1 VINSGATA
9 LSSGTTNHK
18 FKMKTALIAGSTG
31 LIGKHLLQLLLESD
45 QYNLIKAIT
54 RKPLDFQHPK
64 LENIILDFDT
74 MTEQYSHFKTDDVF
88 CCLGTTMKHAGSK
101 DAFKKVDYDYPL
113 EIAKVCKSQGAKQYL
128 LVSSLG
134 ANKTSSIYYNQI
146 KGEVEDAIAAVRY
159 DRFHIFRPS
168 LLMGDRIE
176 KRSGEDAAKIIYAIF
191 GFLIPTKY
199 KGIQGAQVA
208 KSMLHF
214 ASSLENGKFI
224 HESNE
229 LQLVNSN

>member
-1 VINSGATA
+1 MVPPLKVVAPLIDKT
-9 LSSGTTNHK
+9 K

-45 QYNLIKAIT
+45 QYNLVKAIT

-64 LENIILDFDT
+64 LENIVVDFDK

-88 CCLGTTMKHAGSK
+88 CCLGTTMKQAGSK
-101 DAFKKVDYDYPL
+101 DAFKKVDYDYPV

-128 LVSSLG
+128 LVSALG
-134 ANKTSSIYYNQI
+134 ASTTSGIYYNQI
-146 KGEVEDAIAAVRY
+146 KGQVEEAIGAVAY
-159 DRFHIFRPS
+159 DRYHIFRPS
-168 LLMGDRIE
+168 LLMGDRAE
-176 KRSGEDAAKIIYAIF
+176 KRGGEDAAKIVYKIF

-199 KGIQGAQVA
+199 KGIQGEQVA
-208 KSMLHF
+208 SAMLHF
-214 ASSLENGKFI
+214 ASSIGSGKFI
-224 HESNE
+224 QESNE